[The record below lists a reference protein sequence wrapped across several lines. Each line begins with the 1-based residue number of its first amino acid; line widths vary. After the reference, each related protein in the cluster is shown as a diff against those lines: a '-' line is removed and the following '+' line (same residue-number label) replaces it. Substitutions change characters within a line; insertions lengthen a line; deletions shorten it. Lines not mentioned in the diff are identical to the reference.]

1 MLKHLL
7 LTTFRRTALL
17 VLMAFVSVATY
28 AQQIDMSL
36 GKVTVRKALE
46 HLQREYNYSVSVR
59 SDEIDIDRI
68 VSVKS
73 QGGASLTAVLNQ
85 IFAGQDVEYSI
96 NGNSVSVKAKKVAP
110 KAGPRTI
117 TGKVLDEEAMPL
129 TGATVMEKGTTNGVV
144 ADIDGNF

>member
-7 LTTFRRTALL
+7 STTFRRTALL
-17 VLMAFVSVATY
+17 ALMAFVSVAAY

-36 GKVTVRKALE
+36 EKVTVRKALE

-59 SDEIDIDRI
+59 SDEIDIDRV

-85 IFAGQDVEYSI
+85 IFAGQDVTYPS
-96 NGNSVSVKAKKVAP
+96 GVALAP
-110 KAGPRTI
+110 
-117 TGKVLDEEAMPL
+117 D
-129 TGATVMEKGTTNGVV
+129 GTLYV
-144 ADIDGNF
+144 IDGTNMGTVRKISYIAD